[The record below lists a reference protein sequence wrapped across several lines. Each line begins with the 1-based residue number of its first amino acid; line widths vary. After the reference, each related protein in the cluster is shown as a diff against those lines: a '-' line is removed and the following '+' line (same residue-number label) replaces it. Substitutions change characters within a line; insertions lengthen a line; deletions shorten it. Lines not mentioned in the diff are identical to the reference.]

1 MAKNP
6 VVKAYSHLQ
15 KEQKTQ
21 VAIVYPSAV
30 VVLWGTFGFR
40 NKRIAR
46 VLAESQNV
54 VDECAALGGVKS
66 IIEVLDDETGI
77 ELTLPGMESYQQYA
91 SLYSEKWK
99 GVKEHLSAP
108 EVIYLYKRMELW
120 IPSQMIAS
128 LSVALH
134 RTEGFGFE
142 RLQKFISEV
151 DAIRNQYGRD
161 TKKYKE
167 LIREKTDIDPEILDF
182 W

>member
-1 MAKNP
+1 MAKSP
-6 VVKAYSHLQ
+6 VTKAYSHLQ

-21 VAIVYPSAV
+21 VAIIYPSAV
-30 VVLWGTFGFR
+30 VTLWNTFGFR
-40 NKRIAR
+40 KKRIAR
-46 VLAESQNV
+46 VLAASQKV

-66 IIEVLDDETGI
+66 IIEVLDEETGI

-108 EVIYLYKRMELW
+108 EIIYLYKRMELW

-128 LSVALH
+128 LCVALH
-134 RTEGFGFE
+134 REEGFGFE
-142 RLQKFISEV
+142 RLQRFISEV
-151 DAIRNQYGRD
+151 DGMRNQYGRD

-167 LIREKTDIDPEILDF
+167 LIKERTEIDPDILDF